1 MLVHTVY
8 LVPHFFPCPS
18 SSEIWSPGWK
28 SRWWCRARGLTGQS
42 GQHWCFSRASG
53 ETNINAAFQ
62 NNNVTSKASE
72 NSLSLYRFNEF
83 VPHDLN
89 CLLRCHIYTFFILV
103 FLLIWFNQMVHLVI
117 RFKFIFFAI
126 TNVSLFVLSNQQLE
140 KKTFNLTVGL
150 FQTYLHL
157 SLMIISSGDGTT
169 AVVVRIRYQ
178 YGL

>member
-1 MLVHTVY
+1 ML
-8 LVPHFFPCPS
+8 HFKTTMLPQKLLK
-18 SSEIWSPGWK
+18 I
-28 SRWWCRARGLTGQS
+28 
-42 GQHWCFSRASG
+42 
-53 ETNINAAFQ
+53 
-62 NNNVTSKASE
+62 V
-72 NSLSLYRFNEF
+72 SLYRFNEF

-126 TNVSLFVLSNQQLE
+126 TNVSLFVLSNQRLE

-169 AVVVRIRYQ
+169 AVVVRIQYQ
-178 YGL
+178 YGLQSLSHCDPHHRYMFAKWMLQSTMAVIAKATPATFRVTVRMS